1 MMKRVK
7 GVLVAAL
14 LLVCGVANAQTARV
28 EESEQVVGGT
38 KRSGQQLSVQLDP
51 KFVEKVWKDHL
62 SKEAGK
68 VKQSK
73 GVYTV
78 EEAKLISVSKQP
90 VRVISTVGTHSSGS
104 YVFWALEM
112 GGAAVD
118 KTSNPE
124 TFGAAEQ
131 FMEDFGRK
139 LYQEDVLLQINEAE
153 NVLRNSKKEQDRVV
167 KQANDL
173 QLSIERN
180 KKRKQE
186 LEAELVRNADELRQL
201 EQNVEL
207 NTKQQEASRQQVQ
220 AMEKAVEEVRAKL
233 RDIK

>member
-1 MMKRVK
+1 M
-7 GVLVAAL
+7 VAAM
-14 LLVCGVANAQTARV
+14 LLVSGMASAQMMRV
-28 EESEQVVGGT
+28 EESEQVVSGV

-51 KFVEKVWKDHL
+51 KFVEKIWKDHL
-62 SKEAGK
+62 LQEAGK
-68 VKQSK
+68 VKHSK

-78 EEAKLISVSKQP
+78 EEAKLKNISKQP
-90 VRVISTVGTHSSGS
+90 VRVISTVGTYASGS
-104 YVFWALEM
+104 YVWWALDM
-112 GGAAVD
+112 GTTHVGKEA
-118 KTSNPE
+118 TPE
-124 TFGAAEQ
+124 VYTAAEQ

-153 NVLRNSKKEQDRVV
+153 NVLRNTKKEQDRVV

-173 QLSIERN
+173 QLSIEKN
-180 KKRKQE
+180 KKRKQD

-207 NTKQQEASRQQVQ
+207 NAKQQEASRQQVQ
-220 AMEKAVEEVRAKL
+220 AMERAVEEVRAKL

>member
-1 MMKRVK
+1 MRVK
-7 GVLVAAL
+7 GLLVAAM
-14 LLVCGVANAQTARV
+14 LLVSGMASAQVMRV
-28 EESEQVVGGT
+28 EESEQVVSGV

-51 KFVEKVWKDHL
+51 KFVEKIWKDHL
-62 SKEAGK
+62 SQEAGK
-68 VKQSK
+68 VKHSK

-78 EEAKLISVSKQP
+78 EEAKLKKISKDP
-90 VRVISTVGTHSSGS
+90 MRVISTVGTHATGS
-104 YVFWALEM
+104 YVWWALDL
-112 GGAAVD
+112 GTAYAD
-118 KTSNPE
+118 KNATPE
-124 TFGAAEQ
+124 VYAAAER
-131 FMEDFGRK
+131 FMEDFGKK

-153 NVLRNSKKEQDRVV
+153 NVLRDTKKEQDRVV

-173 QLSIERN
+173 QLSIEKN

-207 NTKQQEASRQQVQ
+207 NARQQEASRQQVQ
-220 AMEKAVEEVRAKL
+220 AMERAVEEVRAKL

>member
-1 MMKRVK
+1 MRVK
-7 GVLVAAL
+7 GFLVAAM
-14 LLVCGVANAQTARV
+14 LLVSGMASAQVMRV
-28 EESEQVVGGT
+28 EENEQVVNGI

-62 SKEAGK
+62 AQEAGK
-68 VKQSK
+68 VKHSK

-78 EEAKLISVSKQP
+78 EEAKLISISKQP
-90 VRVISTVGTHSSGS
+90 MRVISTVGTHAKGS
-104 YVFWALEM
+104 YVWWSLDM
-112 GGAAVD
+112 GTAHLD
-118 KTSNPE
+118 KNATPE
-124 TFGAAEQ
+124 VYDAAEQ
-131 FMEDFGRK
+131 FMESFGKK

-153 NVLRNSKKEQDRVV
+153 AVLRSTKKEQDRVV

-207 NTKQQEASRQQVQ
+207 NIKQQEASRQQVQ
-220 AMEKAVEEVRAKL
+220 AMEQAVEDVRAKL